1 MSQWIERKIWNDSNW
16 LKHHS
21 KMKIIDGIGRT
32 FCAHEQWKG
41 EETTL
46 YKSIKII
53 FIINSSKK
61 TMLYNCRKGYKKK
74 NNKKT
79 HQNGKHY
86 NNFKQ
91 KSISW
96 NIFIWGFVIKLL
108 FSCQV
113 MSDSFVIPMNC
124 CLPATLSMEFPMQE
138 YWSGLHFLLQGIFST
153 QGWNLYLLH

>member
-61 TMLYNCRKGYKKK
+61 TMLYNYRKGYKKK
-74 NNKKT
+74 N
-79 HQNGKHY
+79 
-86 NNFKQ
+86 KQ
-91 KSISW
+91 KKNHIRMASTIIIL
-96 NIFIWGFVIKLL
+96 NRKVYHGIY
-108 FSCQV
+108 
-113 MSDSFVIPMNC
+113 SFEV
-124 CLPATLSMEFPMQE
+124 L
-138 YWSGLHFLLQGIFST
+138 
-153 QGWNLYLLH
+153 